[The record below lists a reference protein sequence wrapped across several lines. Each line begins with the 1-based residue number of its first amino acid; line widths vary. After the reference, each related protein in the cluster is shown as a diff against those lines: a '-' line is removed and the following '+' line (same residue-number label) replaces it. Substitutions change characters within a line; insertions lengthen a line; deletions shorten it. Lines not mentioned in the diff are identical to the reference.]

1 MPVGQVQPCVG
12 LLKWTKMVIAINKV
26 LIIFNGG
33 KINETSIHPLIRS
46 LLIIQSRVTGAPEP
60 DDRQA
65 AAPDMTPVCWRPKMK
80 QLQVKG

>member
-1 MPVGQVQPCVG
+1 
-12 LLKWTKMVIAINKV
+12 MVIAINKV

-65 AAPDMTPVCWRPKMK
+65 AAPGHDACLLEAKNETAAGER
-80 QLQVKG
+80 LATTHLISSA